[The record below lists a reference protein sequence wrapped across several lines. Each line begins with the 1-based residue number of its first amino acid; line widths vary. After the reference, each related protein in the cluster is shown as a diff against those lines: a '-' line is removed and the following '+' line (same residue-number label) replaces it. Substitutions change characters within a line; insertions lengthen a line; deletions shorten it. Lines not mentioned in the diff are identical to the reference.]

1 MHLPSPQQMQMQMEN
16 CLSRVRTY
24 VVHRAKSVL
33 KLALLGDLCG
43 DQVGIADNLCIR
55 LSQMIDPGNVLL
67 GDNKDV
73 CRRAGFD
80 VLKGEDLL
88 IFVNFLRRYG
98 AGNDLA
104 EEAVSHGENVIRA
117 CAAMVKQLAISH

>member
-33 KLALLGDLCG
+33 KLALLGYSCC

-55 LSQMIDPGNVLL
+55 LGQMIDTSNVFF

-73 CRRAGFD
+73 CRRAGFN
-80 VLKGEDLL
+80 VFKGEDIL

-98 AGNDLA
+98 ARNDLA
-104 EEAVSHGENVIRA
+104 EEAVSHGI
-117 CAAMVKQLAISH
+117 